1 MRRNAIKLI
10 TCTLTAKPI
19 KNVDFTCLFTQW
31 NGWNQSNAGILDAGD
46 VVDGL
51 RPSSFGD
58 RHSPPLLL
66 RGILSAVRGRSLSH
80 VTEDVVKG
88 TGGEEKN

>member
-1 MRRNAIKLI
+1 MRRNAIRLI

-19 KNVDFTCLFTQW
+19 IIVDFTCLFTQW
-31 NGWNQSNAGILDAGD
+31 NGWNQTNAGILDAGD

-58 RHSPPLLL
+58 RHAPTAFASGHLIGSEGQIIIA
-66 RGILSAVRGRSLSH
+66 R
-80 VTEDVVKG
+80 D
-88 TGGEEKN
+88 